1 LVLVVLV
8 VVLVLVRRAVLL
20 YLVLLVLRVVGMA
33 VAVPLVVR
41 EALAVVAGTLQTE
54 GLALLDKDSLVAMEA
69 VQGQL
74 MLEVAVEVLV
84 RLD

>member
-1 LVLVVLV
+1 MLVVLV
-8 VVLVLVRRAVLL
+8 VVRVLVRRAVLL
-20 YLVLLVLRVVGMA
+20 YLVQLVLRVVDMA

-41 EALAVVAGTLQTE
+41 EVRVVVAGTLQTV

-74 MLEVAVEVLV
+74 MLEAVVEVLV